1 MAKQETAARRLG
13 VYVATHGEVYK
24 GATRDAKVF
33 AELAGVN
40 WDEEIV
46 PRAEKRMPPDED
58 DDGDDDKKENGSEEK

>member
-1 MAKQETAARRLG
+1 MAKQGTAARRLG

-58 DDGDDDKKENGSEEK
+58 DDGDGDKEGESEEK